1 MPLKTGNQVCLGNKS
16 SMVFI
21 LYFPLKSNGSMET
34 DILATLAAL
43 NLVLSIIDSPSKNEA
58 SECHQYP
65 YGERTTSLFLVWCR
79 IVKSFSRSEEFICSI
94 FA

>member
-1 MPLKTGNQVCLGNKS
+1 
-16 SMVFI
+16 MVFM

-65 YGERTTSLFLVWCR
+65 IWREGHQPLLSLVQN
-79 IVKSFSRSEEFICSI
+79 VKSFSRSGEFICSI

>member
-1 MPLKTGNQVCLGNKS
+1 MPLNTGNQVCLGNKS

-21 LYFPLKSNGSMET
+21 LCFPLKSNGSMET

-43 NLVLSIIDSPSKNEA
+43 NLVLSIIDSPSKDKA

-65 YGERTTSLFLVWCR
+65 YGERTTSLFLVWC
-79 IVKSFSRSEEFICSI
+79 
-94 FA
+94 